1 MNHRTIR
8 LIAGVLVMLTGVT
21 ACLNESGPRKKEVAY
36 TYAFQNPEMS
46 IDDRARDLV
55 SRLTLDEKVQQMMYT
70 APAIERLGIPAYN
83 WWNECLHGVARAGK
97 ATVFPQ
103 AIGMAASFD
112 DELLFKVSSAIADEG
127 RAFYNEAVKQG
138 NRLQYGGLTF
148 WTPNVNIFR
157 DPRWGRGQ
165 ETYGEDPFLTGTLGT
180 AFVKG
185 LQGDDPRYLK
195 AAGCAK
201 HFAVHSGPE
210 KLRHEF
216 NAVASPK
223 DLNETYLPAFE
234 MLTKAGV
241 EGFMCAY
248 NRTNDE
254 ACCGSNLLL
263 QDYLRGKWKF
273 DGYITSD
280 CWALV
285 DFHAGHKITK
295 TAVESA
301 ALALRRGVNLNCGSV
316 YYPGLVD
323 AVKQGLITEAEV
335 DSSLVQLLK
344 TRFRLGL
351 FDPDD
356 MVPFSKIGSE
366 VIDSREHRR
375 LAREMAQKSIVLLKN
390 NNVLPLKKNTKSVY
404 VVGPNAN
411 NVEVLLGNYYGLN
424 GNMSTI
430 VEGITSKVEPGCFV
444 TYKQGA
450 QLYAEN
456 QNPIDWTTPD
466 AKTMDVTIAVM
477 GISGNLEGEEGES
490 IASPTAGDRLDIGL
504 PANQL
509 AFLRKLKEGN
519 TKPLIVV
526 VTGGSPIAMPE
537 VQELADAVLF
547 VWYPGEEGGNA
558 VADVLFGDVAPSGH
572 LPVTFPISVD
582 QLPPYD
588 DYRMDGR
595 TYRYMTKEPL
605 YPFGFGLSYTHFEF
619 SDLTLGTSSVKT
631 GEALRAEVKV
641 TNAGNFEGDAVVQ
654 LYLSAK
660 DAPFKTPLASLK
672 GFDRI
677 SLKPG
682 ESKRVSFDLTPEL
695 LSLVNED
702 GVLAQVPGSYKLI
715 IGESSPSPRS
725 EALGAAKPAEAE
737 FIITR

>member
-8 LIAGVLVMLTGVT
+8 LITAVLVILTGVT
-21 ACLNESGPRKKEVAY
+21 ACLNEYGTRRKKVEY
-36 TYAFQNPEMS
+36 PYAFLNPELS
-46 IDDRARDLV
+46 IDERARDLV
-55 SRLTLDEKVQQMMYT
+55 SRLSLDEKVQQMMYN

-97 ATVFPQ
+97 ATVYPQ

-138 NRLQYGGLTF
+138 NRLQYGGLTY

-165 ETYGEDPFLTGTLGT
+165 ETYGEDPFLTGTLGA

-185 LQGDDPRYLK
+185 LQGDDPRYIK

-216 NAVASPK
+216 NAVATPK

-234 MLTKAGV
+234 MLAKAGV

-254 ACCGSNLLL
+254 ACCGSKLLL
-263 QDYLRGKWKF
+263 QDYLRDEWKF

-285 DFHAGHKITK
+285 DFHAGHKITSN
-295 TAVESA
+295 AVESA
-301 ALALRRGVNLNCGSV
+301 ALALKRGVNLNCGSV
-316 YYPGLVD
+316 FYPNLVD
-323 AVKQGLITEAEV
+323 AVKQGLVTEAEV

-356 MVPFSKIGSE
+356 MVPFSDIGPE
-366 VIDSREHRR
+366 TIDSREHRH

-390 NNVLPLKKNTKSVY
+390 NNVLPLRKNTRQVY

-430 VEGITSKVEPGCFV
+430 LEGITSKMEPGCFV

-456 QNPIDWTTPD
+456 QNPIDWTTAD
-466 AKTMDVTIAVM
+466 AKNVDVTIAVV

-490 IASPTAGDRLDIGL
+490 IASPTAGDRMDIGL
-504 PANQL
+504 PPNQL

-519 TKPLIVV
+519 TKPLVVV

-572 LPVTFPISVD
+572 LPVTFPVSLS

-588 DYRMDGR
+588 DYKMDGR

-605 YPFGFGLSYTHFEF
+605 YPFGFGLSYTRFEF
-619 SDLTLGTSSVKT
+619 SELTLNTKSVKA
-631 GEALRAEVKV
+631 GDGLKAEVKV
-641 TNAGNFEGDAVVQ
+641 TNAGNYAGDAVVQ

-660 DAPFKTPLASLK
+660 DVSFKTPLASLK

-682 ESKRVSFDLTPEL
+682 ESQLVSFDLTPEL
-695 LSLVNED
+695 LSLVNEE
-702 GVLAQVPGSYKLI
+702 GVLAHVPGSYRLI

-725 EALGAAKPAEAE
+725 QALGAATPAVTE
-737 FIITR
+737 FMITK